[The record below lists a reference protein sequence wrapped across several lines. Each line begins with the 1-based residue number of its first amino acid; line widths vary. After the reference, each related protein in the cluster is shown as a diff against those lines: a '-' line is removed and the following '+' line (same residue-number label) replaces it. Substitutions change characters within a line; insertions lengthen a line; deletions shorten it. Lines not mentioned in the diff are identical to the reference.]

1 MASPKTLREIIEA
14 HPDWADRPIG
24 IYTDGGSYDY
34 VGGAGDCYEGLHC
47 PFEDAFTHQL
57 PTDSACKNKRD
68 CATCK
73 YAVKV
78 VVFAGN

>member
-1 MASPKTLREIIEA
+1 MSREKTLREIITA
-14 HPDWADRPIG
+14 HPDWLDRPIG
-24 IYTDGGSYDY
+24 IYCSDGSYDY
-34 VGGAGDCYEGLHC
+34 VGGAGDCYEGLTC
-47 PFEDAFTHQL
+47 PFTDAFSHEL